1 MSEVGGESFA
11 LIEPVLA
18 RQGVHL
24 DARRRD
30 GVVRF
35 AELIAH
41 WNRGIN
47 LVGNVE
53 RLYSRHLLDCLML
66 ATLPWPVGAVE
77 IVDVGAGA
85 GLPGIVVAL
94 LHPECRV
101 HGLETV
107 AKKVTFQQV
116 AASALELDNYLPR
129 RQDAHRHARSP
140 DGRGRY
146 DVVLARAFA
155 GLESLLDVIAAPPIR
170 RTLGHEGAQAGS
182 GTGGAAPADVG
193 SLRAGARGVPLRCAG
208 VGRGRRDRRLP
219 PCNGLDKALLRFD
232 QHVDAAVER
241 ALLRRVVAEA
251 RAEFGESEHRHP
263 VALDALPL

>member
-1 MSEVGGESFA
+1 MSEVSGESFA

-24 DARRRD
+24 DARQRD

-35 AELIAH
+35 AELIVH

-66 ATLPWPVGAVE
+66 ATLPWPAGAVE
-77 IVDVGAGA
+77 IADVGAGA

-129 RQDAHRHARSP
+129 REDAHALARSP

-155 GLESLLDVIAAPPIR
+155 GLESLLDLSAQLLRPGGELWAMKGRKLEAEQAALPPR
-170 RTLGHEGAQAGS
+170 ALARFEPEHGEFRYDVPEL
-182 GTGGAAPADVG
+182 GTGGVTAVY
-193 SLRAGARGVPLRCAG
+193 
-208 VGRGRRDRRLP
+208 RRLP
-219 PCNGLDKALLRFD
+219 
-232 QHVDAAVER
+232 E
-241 ALLRRVVAEA
+241 
-251 RAEFGESEHRHP
+251 
-263 VALDALPL
+263 